1 MGGPG
6 SHVTVSA
13 APDPTTENA
22 MKFVVGSGLIVHEL
36 GHNFNQHHSNTYTSL
51 SERPNSDEVLK
62 FEYNHPHSVMGSEQN
77 VVNSG
82 DFTIIGQVS
91 SKRPKLVPFGNSIG
105 DDVARLEDRILWT
118 RPLLQWRKRQTKQYI
133 PHI

>member
-1 MGGPG
+1 MDPGAYYYSEPAIFLDGQNFSDQIDIIIDDICVSYVIVTTYGGGGLGYVGGPG

-13 APDPTTENA
+13 VPDPTTENA

-62 FEYNHPHSVMGSEQN
+62 YEYNHPHSVMGATEC
-77 VVNSG
+77 G
-82 DFTIIGQVS
+82 
-91 SKRPKLVPFGNSIG
+91 K
-105 DDVARLEDRILWT
+105 
-118 RPLLQWRKRQTKQYI
+118 
-133 PHI
+133 